1 MPSGDRMLMRNQR
14 RMTWLSL
21 ALAAQLVIPSTPPPP
36 APPNPAK
43 AEPAKAEAP
52 AILKLEYAGKPLVV
66 EQPSCTD
73 EEIQSL
79 GLSCTREDPCPV
91 YLELA
96 AHEVAGNTIVLT
108 GNTHTREATFG
119 SILLLSEDLGR
130 TWVEPH
136 ARIKNGVLDQAQFID
151 FQNGWVAGQII
162 QQLPRDPFLLITNDG
177 GRSWRRRAL
186 YEDARVGSIEQ
197 FWFETK
203 NNGGLIV
210 DRTRA
215 GDPRAKYEFYESQ
228 TGGTSWSLRE
238 VNSKPIQPKR
248 AKLPAPN
255 GDFRLRA
262 DAKLNAYRLER
273 RQGAQWQTLASFAL
287 NLSPCMP
294 PKPPEPVAPP
304 PEASPEREPT
314 PPSAVP
320 ATPGA
325 KRLPPSLKKKPL

>member
-1 MPSGDRMLMRNQR
+1 
-14 RMTWLSL
+14 MTWLSL

-36 APPNPAK
+36 PDTAPK
-43 AEPAKAEAP
+43 AVPAP
-52 AILKLEYAGKPLVV
+52 APAPQLKLEYAGKPLVLDT
-66 EQPSCTD
+66 PACTD
-73 EEIQSL
+73 EEIQVL

-96 AHEVAGNTIVLT
+96 AHEVAGNTIILT
-108 GNTHTREATFG
+108 GNTHSREATFA
-119 SILLLSEDLGR
+119 SVLLLSEDLGK

-136 ARIKNGVLDQAQFID
+136 ARIKSAVLDQAQFID

-177 GRSWRRRAL
+177 GRTWRRRPL

-215 GDPRAKYEFYESQ
+215 GDPRAKFEFYESQ
-228 TGGTSWSLRE
+228 TGGSSWTLRE

-248 AKLPAPN
+248 AKLPVPN

-262 DAKLNAYRLER
+262 DGKLNAYRLER
-273 RQGAQWQTLASFAL
+273 RQGAQWQTLAAFAL

-294 PKPPEPVAPP
+294 PKPPEPAAPP
-304 PEASPEREPT
+304 PEATPEPEP
-314 PPSAVP
+314 AQAP
-320 ATPGA
+320 ATPAPAPARA